1 MKGKNMITSLHNVV
15 KEQCS
20 VNVKRFSIIENEF
33 GKNVQIF
40 LFVNCSGKS
49 VFQLQMF
56 SQKILYDFIKDVI
69 SNQYIDIEKIIVPLN
84 EDMVVYGGK
93 NQAYIGFSKIINLI
107 DFNKGVELLKKQG
120 YIEFKNE

>member
-1 MKGKNMITSLHNVV
+1 MTGKNMITSLHNVV
-15 KEQCS
+15 KEQYS
-20 VNVKRFSIIENEF
+20 VNVKRFSIVENEF

-56 SQKILYDFIKDVI
+56 SQKILYDFIKDII
-69 SNQYIDIEKIIVPLN
+69 SNQYIDVEKIVVPLN